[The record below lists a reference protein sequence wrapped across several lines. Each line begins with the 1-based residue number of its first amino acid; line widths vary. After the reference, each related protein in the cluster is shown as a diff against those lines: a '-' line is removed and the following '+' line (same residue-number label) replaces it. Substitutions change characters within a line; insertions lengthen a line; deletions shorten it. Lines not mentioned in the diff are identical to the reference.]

1 MIDGYGSARS
11 VAGPSLP
18 QTKIYAPVGHCIY
31 CGSREWSPGC
41 NRKLGDEHIVPEGL
55 GGKLILPESS
65 CKSCEKITSKFELEW
80 LRSSFFAVRVQKGL
94 GKKKKRSTRYLP
106 LHIERN
112 GRTII
117 KNIPIEKYPPII
129 VTMLFDHPGML
140 LDIQPTGKEL
150 SGGVEIGTLATF
162 GGMVSEHLAEG
173 AVSFAPQRRSATS
186 LELGRI
192 LAKIAHS
199 YAVAKL
205 GVGGFTPFLQPIIMG
220 NDTQN
225 AGHYIGGTR
234 EIPEKIAEFY

>member
-94 GKKKKRSTRYLP
+94 GKKKKRPTRYLP

-112 GRTII
+112 G
-117 KNIPIEKYPPII
+117 
-129 VTMLFDHPGML
+129 
-140 LDIQPTGKEL
+140 
-150 SGGVEIGTLATF
+150 
-162 GGMVSEHLAEG
+162 
-173 AVSFAPQRRSATS
+173 
-186 LELGRI
+186 
-192 LAKIAHS
+192 
-199 YAVAKL
+199 
-205 GVGGFTPFLQPIIMG
+205 
-220 NDTQN
+220 
-225 AGHYIGGTR
+225 
-234 EIPEKIAEFY
+234 